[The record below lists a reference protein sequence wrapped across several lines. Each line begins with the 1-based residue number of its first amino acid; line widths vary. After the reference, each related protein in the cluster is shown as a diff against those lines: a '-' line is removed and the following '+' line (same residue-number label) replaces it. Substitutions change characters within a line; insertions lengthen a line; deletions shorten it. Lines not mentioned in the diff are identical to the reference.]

1 MDINVKNDESHSIA
15 NNRTQYVGEN
25 ETLRV
30 VKNQNSAIKGDLIS
44 LTGKNRSD
52 KVVNKYTL
60 SAGETL
66 RLECGESAIELS
78 KDGNV
83 NIIGNK
89 LNFTARQ
96 SAEINTLAGGLYLN
110 PDDGS
115 AAIVSPG
122 WAQKVDLQ
130 HEIDSFFVL
139 IPINKSDRND

>member
-1 MDINVKNDESHSIA
+1 MDINVKNDESHSIEKD
-15 NNRTQYVGEN
+15 RSQYVGEN

-30 VKNQNSAIKGDLIS
+30 VKNQNSGIKGNVTC

-78 KDGNV
+78 KDGSV

-89 LNFTARQ
+89 LNFTAKQR
-96 SAEINTLAGGLYLN
+96 AEINTLAGELYLN
-110 PDDGS
+110 PDDGI
-115 AAIVSPG
+115 AAIASPG
-122 WAQKVDLQ
+122 WAHQMDLQ
-130 HEIDSFFVL
+130 HEIDVFFAMK
-139 IPINKSDRND
+139 PISKSDRNG